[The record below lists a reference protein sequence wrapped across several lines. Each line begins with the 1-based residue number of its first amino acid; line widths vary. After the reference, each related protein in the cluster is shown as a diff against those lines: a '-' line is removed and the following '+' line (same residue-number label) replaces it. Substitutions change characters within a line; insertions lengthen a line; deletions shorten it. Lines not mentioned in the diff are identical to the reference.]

1 MVDQLLSSRAH
12 VFLTEFLDTL
22 EDSQATFKCDLEFLR
37 DQFNA
42 LIVYNLDI
50 NAYRFERRGS
60 TGPKYELPGLWLDSG
75 EAYALLS
82 SQPVAIKQRVRAAGA
97 AGCTTKVTPQGAA
110 VG

>member
-1 MVDQLLSSRAH
+1 MPLSSIDYNGQPAGY
-12 VFLTEFLDTL
+12 VLDPGEVVNYVENHDNQTL
-22 EDSQATFKCDLEFLR
+22 F
-37 DQFNA
+37 
-42 LIVYNLDI
+42 DI